1 METGKHKNCLIDLK
15 IKQNRKNRYQLEID
29 SKQIKK
35 VTRKVLK
42 EIEIEKK

>member
-1 METGKHKNCLIDLK
+1 METGKLKNCLIDLK

>member
-1 METGKHKNCLIDLK
+1 METGKLKNCLIDLK
-15 IKQNRKNRYQLEID
+15 IKPNRKNRYQLEID